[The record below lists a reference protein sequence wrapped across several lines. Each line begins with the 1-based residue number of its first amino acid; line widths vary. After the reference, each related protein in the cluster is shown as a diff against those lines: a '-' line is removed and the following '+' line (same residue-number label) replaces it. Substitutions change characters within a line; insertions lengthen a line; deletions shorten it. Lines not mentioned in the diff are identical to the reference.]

1 MSFTQFFFQLYGIH
15 CDITNQVRDD
25 SFISLHITQ
34 LHKSIAPPAWCHQYE
49 PFTSEPMSWQQ
60 ESHQQQVH
68 GTVKWHH
75 SWTQACD
82 WIIYN
87 IQELWCWI
95 ESNSQ
100 FYQIKS
106 VFSFTKNMN
115 NKTKPFYRIQKTLWL
130 IKNPGSLQIKCVSFF
145 FTGLFVAVLGTVNC
159 RESAASFGNRIR
171 TPAVTVPTTY
181 VWAEHQ
187 NQRFHACIV
196 TTGRKHQWK
205 SDEEIQR
212 EVKLQSTC
220 RHMQSLIQPGVR
232 ASCHSNLSRG
242 DWVGLLRSSWWSAL
256 WLAGFADRP
265 RPPECDTTL
274 TIAV

>member
-1 MSFTQFFFQLYGIH
+1 MRWQL
-15 CDITNQVRDD
+15 
-25 SFISLHITQ
+25 
-34 LHKSIAPPAWCHQYE
+34 
-49 PFTSEPMSWQQ
+49 

-82 WIIYN
+82 WMIYT

-115 NKTKPFYRIQKTLWL
+115 NKTKPLYRIHKKIKTLWS
-130 IKNPGSLQIKCVSFF
+130 IKIQDLGRLSVSPFFHRPICSSSWHSELQRVSCFF
-145 FTGLFVAVLGTVNC
+145 WQAD
-159 RESAASFGNRIR
+159 RSR
-171 TPAVTVPTTY
+171 TPAVTVPATY

-187 NQRFHACIV
+187 NQRFHACIA
-196 TTGRKHQWK
+196 TTGWKHQWK
-205 SDEEIQR
+205 SDGEIQR
-212 EVKLQSTC
+212 EVKQQSTC
-220 RHMQSLIQPGVR
+220 RHIQSLIQPGVR

-242 DWVGLLRSSWWSAL
+242 DGVRLWRSSWWSAL
-256 WLAGFADRP
+256 WLAGFAGRP
-265 RPPECDTTL
+265 RPPVCDTTL
-274 TIAV
+274 TIAVQFLAQHCWLLETLRFSLHHLLFFDLVCVGCLVTS